1 MKHSTHDK
9 AMTHNHE
16 EQHGTDHSHHDDHHG
31 HHDHGQMVEDFKKR
45 FFVSII
51 ITIPVLILSPL
62 IQQFLSVDWRFTNDS
77 YILFVLSSIIFFYGG
92 WPFLK
97 GAVDEAKEKN
107 PGMMMLIGLAITIA
121 YVYSVF
127 VVFGFDG
134 HNLFWELATLVDI
147 MLLGHWIEMRSVM
160 GASNALEKLVAL
172 LPNKANKLEDNGDI
186 KEVPLDSLLEGD
198 KVVVKPGEKIPI
210 DGIILEGA
218 TTIDESMLTGE
229 SVPVEKEKGNEVIG
243 GSINNEGSLT
253 IQVEKTGEASY
264 LSQVIQ
270 VVKEAQQSK
279 SRTQDITNK
288 AAKGLFYIAIFSGV
302 ITFVIWISFGFS
314 FDTAIERMVTVMVIT
329 CPHALGLA
337 APLVVAVS
345 TSLAAEKGLLIRNRA
360 NFELARKVDTVVF
373 DKTGTLTEGKF
384 GVTDMIPTDD
394 MEEEQLLSWIAS
406 VEQHSEHPIAN
417 GIVNE
422 ARNRKLSLMKVDNF
436 ESITGAGIE
445 GTVDGKRI
453 LAVSPGYVKKQNV
466 SFDEEKY
473 ESLAEEG
480 KTVIFGILDG
490 KLIGM
495 IALADIVRSSAK
507 KAIHTLK
514 ERGIES
520 IILTGDNHK
529 VANWVAEQL
538 EVEKVYAEVLPNEKA
553 EKISEIK
560 DENRKVAMTGDGV
573 NDAPALATA
582 DIGIAIG
589 AGTDIAMESADIV
602 LVKSNPVDVVELL
615 DLSNKTYKK
624 MVQNLWWASGY
635 NIAAIP
641 LAAGVLAP
649 VGIVLS
655 PAVGAILMSLS
666 TIIVAINAKLL
677 K

>member
-1 MKHSTHDK
+1 
-9 AMTHNHE
+9 
-16 EQHGTDHSHHDDHHG
+16 
-31 HHDHGQMVEDFKKR
+31 
-45 FFVSII
+45 
-51 ITIPVLILSPL
+51 
-62 IQQFLSVDWRFTNDS
+62 
-77 YILFVLSSIIFFYGG
+77 
-92 WPFLK
+92 
-97 GAVDEAKEKN
+97 
-107 PGMMMLIGLAITIA
+107 
-121 YVYSVF
+121 
-127 VVFGFDG
+127 
-134 HNLFWELATLVDI
+134 
-147 MLLGHWIEMRSVM
+147 
-160 GASNALEKLVAL
+160 
-172 LPNKANKLEDNGDI
+172 
-186 KEVPLDSLLEGD
+186 
-198 KVVVKPGEKIPI
+198 
-210 DGIILEGA
+210 
-218 TTIDESMLTGE
+218 
-229 SVPVEKEKGNEVIG
+229 
-243 GSINNEGSLT
+243 
-253 IQVEKTGEASY
+253 
-264 LSQVIQ
+264 
-270 VVKEAQQSK
+270 
-279 SRTQDITNK
+279 
-288 AAKGLFYIAIFSGV
+288 
-302 ITFVIWISFGFS
+302 
-314 FDTAIERMVTVMVIT
+314 
-329 CPHALGLA
+329 
-337 APLVVAVS
+337 
-345 TSLAAEKGLLIRNRA
+345 
-360 NFELARKVDTVVF
+360 
-373 DKTGTLTEGKF
+373 
-384 GVTDMIPTDD
+384 DMIPADD

-422 ARNRKLSLMKVDNF
+422 ARNRELSLMKVDNF

-445 GTVDGKRI
+445 GMVDGKRI

-507 KAIHTLK
+507 EAIHTLK
-514 ERGIES
+514 ERGVES
-520 IILTGDNHK
+520 IIITGDNQK

-560 DENRKVAMTGDGV
+560 SENKKVAMTGDGV

>member
-62 IQQFLSVDWRFTNDS
+62 IQQFLSVDWRFTYDS
-77 YILFVLSSIIFFYGG
+77 YILFVLSSVIFFYGG

-218 TTIDESMLTGE
+218 TTVDESMLTGE

-422 ARNRKLSLMKVDNF
+422 ARNRELSLMKVDNF

-495 IALADIVRSSAK
+495 IALADIVRSSANE
-507 KAIHTLK
+507 AIHTLK
-514 ERGIES
+514 ERGVES

>member
-9 AMTHNHE
+9 AMTHYHE

-62 IQQFLSVDWRFTNDS
+62 IQQFLSVDWRFTYDS
-77 YILFVLSSIIFFYGG
+77 YILFVLSSVIFFYGG

-172 LPNKANKLEDNGDI
+172 LPNKANKVEDNGDI

-218 TTIDESMLTGE
+218 TTVDESMLTGE

-345 TSLAAEKGLLIRNRA
+345 TSLSAEKGLLIRNRA

-373 DKTGTLTEGKF
+373 DKSGTLTEGKI

-422 ARNRKLSLMKVDNF
+422 ARNRELSLMKVDNF

-445 GTVDGKRI
+445 GMVDGKRI
-453 LAVSPGYVKKQNV
+453 LAVSPCYVKKQNV

-495 IALADIVRSSAK
+495 IALADIVRSSANE
-507 KAIHTLK
+507 AIHTLK
-514 ERGIES
+514 ERG
-520 IILTGDNHK
+520 
-529 VANWVAEQL
+529 V
-538 EVEKVYAEVLPNEKA
+538 
-553 EKISEIK
+553 
-560 DENRKVAMTGDGV
+560 
-573 NDAPALATA
+573 
-582 DIGIAIG
+582 
-589 AGTDIAMESADIV
+589 
-602 LVKSNPVDVVELL
+602 
-615 DLSNKTYKK
+615 
-624 MVQNLWWASGY
+624 
-635 NIAAIP
+635 
-641 LAAGVLAP
+641 
-649 VGIVLS
+649 
-655 PAVGAILMSLS
+655 
-666 TIIVAINAKLL
+666 
-677 K
+677 

>member
-16 EQHGTDHSHHDDHHG
+16 EQHGTYHSHHDDHHG
-31 HHDHGQMVEDFKKR
+31 HHDHGHMVEDFKKR

-51 ITIPVLILSPL
+51 ITIPVLILSPM
-62 IQQFLSVDWRFTNDS
+62 IQQFLSVDWRFTYDS
-77 YILFVLSSIIFFYGG
+77 YILFVLSSVIFFYGG

-172 LPNKANKLEDNGDI
+172 LPNKANKVEDNGDI

-384 GVTDMIPTDD
+384 GVTDMIPADD
-394 MEEEQLLSWIAS
+394 MEEGQLLSWIAS

-507 KAIHTLK
+507 EAIHTLK
-514 ERGIES
+514 ERGVES
-520 IILTGDNHK
+520 IILTGDNQK

>member
-172 LPNKANKLEDNGDI
+172 LPNKANKVEDNGDI

-495 IALADIVRSSAK
+495 IALADIVRSSANE
-507 KAIHTLK
+507 AIHTLK
-514 ERGIES
+514 ERGVES
-520 IILTGDNHK
+520 IILTGDNQK

-560 DENRKVAMTGDGV
+560 SENKKVAMTGDGV